1 MVDRSDEYLSLLPS
15 HHDDH
20 NIRTTRSTIP
30 VQILHHTSNTSNS
43 FVMQALL
50 INSTLT
56 DNG

>member
-1 MVDRSDEYLSLLPS
+1 MVDRSEEYLSLLPS
-15 HHDDH
+15 HHDD
-20 NIRTTRSTIP
+20 RSTIP
-30 VQILHHTSNTSNS
+30 DLTLQHASNTSNA

>member
-1 MVDRSDEYLSLLPS
+1 MVDRSEEYLSLLPS
-15 HHDDH
+15 HHDD
-20 NIRTTRSTIP
+20 RSTIP
-30 VQILHHTSNTSNS
+30 DLTLQQTSNA